1 MLRVCPP
8 VLRGF
13 NPPVGGGRDDPSKRK
28 NVAPGR
34 AHEKGISQ
42 KQIQQVAEN
51 LQSGLLKRM
60 RENANRKNARPM
72 TTAGRHEVR
81 SDDLTDSGARAMLSG
96 GLPGGARAG
105 SMMNWLHRRPVRR
118 SLHLQE

>member
-72 TTAGRHEVR
+72 TTVSFLIFLSLGLN
-81 SDDLTDSGARAMLSG
+81 LTFVFRLAVMRFAPMI
-96 GLPGGARAG
+96 
-105 SMMNWLHRRPVRR
+105 
-118 SLHLQE
+118 